1 MLLIEESK
9 ETVSEKQK
17 SILRLIELNQRNSNE
32 DEWEKLKRSDNSRNR
47 ATTSVSLVK
56 RLLRVKKR

>member
-32 DEWEKLKRSDNSRNR
+32 DEWEKLKRSDNIRNR
-47 ATTSVSLVK
+47 DTTSVSLVM
-56 RLLRVKKR
+56 RFLRVKKR